1 MSSVRTASI
10 LGTGSYIPEKVVT
23 NDDLS
28 KFLDTSD
35 EWIRTRTGIRE
46 RHLASE
52 DEGASDMAVK
62 AAQRALDRAGISRDL
77 IDFII
82 LATGTPDYPIPNTA
96 SRVQDKLGLPHAGQ
110 CYSVKRFTQ
119 AYVIT
124 TCAFFVCK
132 KSLGLQKNIKTSKKG
147 LTNPQKFEAPPV
159 SKGTTP
165 IVNKEDLL

>member
-1 MSSVRTASI
+1 MGSMRTASI

-28 KFLDTSD
+28 KLLDTSD
-35 EWIRTRTGIRE
+35 DWIRTRTGIRE

-62 AAQRALDRAGISRDL
+62 AAQKALDRAGISRDR

-96 SRVQDKLGLPHAGQ
+96 SRVQDKLGLPHAAMLF
-110 CYSVKRFTQ
+110 S
-119 AYVIT
+119 
-124 TCAFFVCK
+124 
-132 KSLGLQKNIKTSKKG
+132 
-147 LTNPQKFEAPPV
+147 
-159 SKGTTP
+159 
-165 IVNKEDLL
+165 